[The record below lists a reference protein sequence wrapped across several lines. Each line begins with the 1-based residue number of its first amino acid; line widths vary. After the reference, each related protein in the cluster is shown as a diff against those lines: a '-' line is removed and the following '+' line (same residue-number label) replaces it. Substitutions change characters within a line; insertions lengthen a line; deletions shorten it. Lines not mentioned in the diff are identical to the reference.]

1 MIDIALK
8 EITKDFGGDKILN
21 VFNLELKTG
30 ERIGLIGRNGCGKST
45 VLNMIAEKLPYDTG
59 ELSIRK
65 NLKISYLKQSPIYQD
80 DFTVKMVIHSAFS
93 ELSGMATTIKQLET
107 EMSESNCKNLEK
119 RLEEHGALSTQFEV
133 EGGYEIAEK
142 TDRICQGLK
151 INHLV
156 QDRLFK
162 NLSGGEKTTIE
173 LARVL
178 LQNPDV
184 LLLDEPTN
192 NLDAESIEWLE
203 TFLKAF
209 PGSVLLISHDRYFL
223 DKTVSKII
231 EIESGAAEVY
241 FGNFSHYVQDKEK
254 RLLEQFKDFQDQ
266 QKQIKAMRAAIS
278 RFRDWGNRSNDPRFY
293 KKAMNMEKRIEKMQQ
308 TSRPKLESQKINI
321 SFENNQRSGK
331 NVIVAKGIA
340 KSFDNQEVLKA
351 TDLKIN
357 YGSKIAIIGNNGCG
371 KSSLIRI
378 LLNQL
383 MPDQGAVQ
391 VGSSVKIG
399 LLPQEVSFEN
409 EQQSVLEIFR
419 DHFPSFEEKARSILA
434 RFLFF
439 NDEVFKKAASLS
451 GGERV
456 RLKLCLLMFQE
467 VNFLVLDEPTN
478 HIDIDS
484 QEVLEEALL
493 GFKGTIL
500 SISHDRYFINQI
512 ANEVIKLESG
522 QLSHYIGNYDSY
534 KQQRAK
540 LSDEVTVEKTKP
552 NKVKDKENYQL
563 SRQIKKLEN
572 KIEKQEIAIQE
583 IEKEILQNT
592 TDFTNL
598 QQLEMKRNQAELI
611 LNEYYSE
618 WELQSEKTED

>member
-8 EITKDFGGDKILN
+8 EVSKDFGGDKILDT
-21 VFNLELKTG
+21 FNLELKTG

-45 VLNMIAEKLPYDTG
+45 VLNIIANKLPFDTG

-65 NLKISYLKQSPIYQD
+65 DVKISYLRQSPVYQN
-80 DFTVKMVIHSAFS
+80 DFTVKMVIHSAFLTLS
-93 ELSGMATTIKQLET
+93 EMKTKIQQLET
-107 EMSESNCKNLEK
+107 EMSNPNCRNLEK
-119 RLEEHGALSTQFEV
+119 LLEMHGALSTQFEV
-133 EGGYEIAEK
+133 EGGYEIDDK

-151 INHLV
+151 IDHSFLE
-156 QDRLFK
+156 RLFK

-209 PGSVLLISHDRYFL
+209 QGSVLLISHDRYFL
-223 DKTVSKII
+223 DKTVSKTI

-241 FGNFSHYVQDKEK
+241 FGNFSYYTQEKEK

-266 QKQIKAMRAAIS
+266 QKQIKAMRTAIS

-293 KKAMNMEKRIEKMQQ
+293 KKAINMEKRIEKMQQ
-308 TSRPKLESQKINI
+308 VNRPKLESHKINL
-321 SFENNQRSGK
+321 SFENDQRSGK

-340 KSFDNQEVLKA
+340 KSYDNQVILKE

-357 YGSKIAIIGNNGCG
+357 YGSRIAIIGNNGCG

-378 LLNQL
+378 LLNHL
-383 MPDQGAVQ
+383 TPDHGNVQ
-391 VGSSVKIG
+391 MGSGVKIG
-399 LLPQEVSFEN
+399 LLSQEVHFEK

-419 DHFPSFEEKARSILA
+419 DHFPSFEGKARSILA

-439 NDEVFKKAASLS
+439 KDEVFKKASSLS

-500 SISHDRYFINQI
+500 SVSHDRYFINQI
-512 ANEVIKLESG
+512 ANEVIELESG
-522 QLSHYIGNYDSY
+522 QLTHYIGNYDSY
-534 KQQRAK
+534 KQQRER
-540 LSDEVTVEKTKP
+540 LSDKTIVEK
-552 NKVKDKENYQL
+552 NERIIVKEKGKQQL
-563 SRQIKKLEN
+563 ARQIKKLEN
-572 KIEKQEIAIQE
+572 KIDKQEIIIQE

-592 TDFTNL
+592 ADYTNL
-598 QQLEMKRNQAELI
+598 QQLETKKSQAELI

-618 WELQSEKTED
+618 WELQTEKQ